1 MNCGLWLKFN
11 TCLELSKALAIFQNA
26 PKMAF
31 FHSSLTWFLLSHSVT
46 VCRWAAAADEKQPPP
61 FIFCK
66 HTGLHVSDC
75 VACTLASS
83 RTGNCICESQLI
95 QYFAR
100 RETEQNRKWQGWNSV
115 WKHEFL
121 YSNPQFLQ
129 HSIGPVSHF
138 LRLSVDAEE
147 GGGDALHTDSTPW
160 WWKPLST
167 SSSGVTSS
175 ILPLS
180 LEPHP

>member
-1 MNCGLWLKFN
+1 MVELWR
-11 TCLELSKALAIFQNA
+11 ALASFQKCLFCIVDW
-26 PKMAF
+26 PD
-31 FHSSLTWFLLSHSVT
+31 FHCLTAWQFVDDMLL
-46 VCRWAAAADEKQPPP
+46 RL
-61 FIFCK
+61 FIFWK
-66 HTGLHVSDC
+66 HAGLHVSDC
-75 VACTLASS
+75 IACSLAES
-83 RTGNCICESQLI
+83 RTGNRISESQLI

-100 RETEQNRKWQGWNSV
+100 RETERNRKWQGWNSV

-121 YSNPQFLQ
+121 YSNPPFLQ
-129 HSIGPVSHF
+129 HSIGPLSHF

-167 SSSGVTSS
+167 CSSGVTSS

>member
-1 MNCGLWLKFN
+1 MRSLGDF
-11 TCLELSKALAIFQNA
+11 SKMPFLD
-26 PKMAF
+26 
-31 FHSSLTWFLLSHSVT
+31 SSLTWFSLSHSVT
-46 VCRWAAAADEKQPPP
+46 VCRWRAAAAAEKQPRL
-61 FIFCK
+61 FIFWK
-66 HTGLHVSDC
+66 HAGLHVSDC
-75 VACTLASS
+75 VACTLAES
-83 RTGNCICESQLI
+83 RTGNCISESQLI
-95 QYFAR
+95 QYFSR
-100 RETEQNRKWQGWNSV
+100 RETERNRKWQGWNSV

-121 YSNPQFLQ
+121 YSNPPFLQ
-129 HSIGPVSHF
+129 HSIGPLSHF